1 MCAGFPDAHNSIAM
15 RTGTEKVANPDKSAT
30 LIELIQSLGKSV
42 KEQSPLTPT
51 QQKKVTLTLH
61 AKAEG
66 DFGG

>member
-1 MCAGFPDAHNSIAM
+1 M

-42 KEQSPLTPT
+42 REQSPLTLT

-66 DFGG
+66 DWR